1 MIEVGDLVRIK
12 TGVHHGEL
20 ALVMGLPLYNVAR
33 VRTLERLSQ
42 DGYIAY
48 NTDTLEKL

>member
-12 TGVHHGEL
+12 SGMHHGEL
-20 ALVMGLPLYNVAR
+20 ALVMGMPLSNVAR
-33 VRTLERLSQ
+33 VRTLDRLSQ

-48 NTDTLEKL
+48 NTDTLEKQ

>member
-12 TGVHHGEL
+12 TGVHQGEL
-20 ALVMGLPLYNVAR
+20 ALVMKLPLYNVAR
-33 VRTLERLSQ
+33 VRTLDRLSQ

-48 NTDTLEKL
+48 NTDTLEKQ

>member
-33 VRTLERLSQ
+33 VRTLDRLLE

-48 NTDTLEKL
+48 NTDSLEKQ